1 MAKTTVAYE
10 IKIEAAGA
18 QKTIGGLE
26 KSIDKLKELRDGED
40 IGSKAFNDLSKAI
53 QTAEGKV
60 KNVELAF
67 ESLDV
72 EQKLTAGTDAVVGLA
87 GGFAAASGAMALMGI
102 ESEAMEETL
111 TKVASALAL
120 SSGLRDLGNGVIA
133 FRKLGGA
140 AKVYAVIQ
148 KGVNAVMNAN
158 PIFIIVAAITAAIA
172 ALALLEGAWFGVSK
186 AEQEAADV
194 QEQYNA
200 VQEASLEN
208 AAKEINALD
217 NLIRAVKS
225 ETTSREDKNAAIN
238 KLQEDYPEYLGN
250 ITEEDILTGRLNGN
264 IAKQTQLIQ
273 LRAEANAAATLQEE
287 AQLKLLRT
295 KLTLA
300 TEERNSQQ
308 DVAEAAKIAG
318 LFGDKQAALDKVKA
332 ERHKEAMRE
341 ANEEVAAINSVTD
354 SINSK
359 LAAIESEAV
368 AEGGKIKTVSKA
380 KTVAHKKEVEE
391 IEEMQ
396 ALKRATS
403 LDTVNALTPED
414 AISRELAVEQE
425 KFNRLA
431 EMGRVYAQ
439 GEIDRIQAVKDA
451 ANAADADRQAG
462 LDKAQQGI
470 DLLGG
475 LNDAFIK
482 DEEKREKIR
491 KALAIAQIAVD
502 TARGISAAIAAGAG
516 VPFPGNIPAII
527 SGISAVVGGIVQA
540 KAVLKD
546 SSSTPSISSAAGGAG
561 GGSNGANIN
570 QISNTAT
577 LVDQNQ
583 QNLTQQ
589 VVVLESDITGAVNNV
604 AAVEDA
610 ATF

>member
-1 MAKTTVAYE
+1 M
-10 IKIEAAGA
+10 
-18 QKTIGGLE
+18 
-26 KSIDKLKELRDGED
+26 
-40 IGSKAFNDLSKAI
+40 
-53 QTAEGKV
+53 
-60 KNVELAF
+60 
-67 ESLDV
+67 
-72 EQKLTAGTDAVVGLA
+72 A

-359 LAAIESEAV
+359 LAA
-368 AEGGKIKTVSKA
+368 
-380 KTVAHKKEVEE
+380 
-391 IEEMQ
+391 
-396 ALKRATS
+396 LN
-403 LDTVNALTPED
+403 L
-414 AISRELAVEQE
+414 
-425 KFNRLA
+425 
-431 EMGRVYAQ
+431 
-439 GEIDRIQAVKDA
+439 
-451 ANAADADRQAG
+451 RQ
-462 LDKAQQGI
+462 
-470 DLLGG
+470 
-475 LNDAFIK
+475 
-482 DEEKREKIR
+482 
-491 KALAIAQIAVD
+491 
-502 TARGISAAIAAGAG
+502 
-516 VPFPGNIPAII
+516 
-527 SGISAVVGGIVQA
+527 
-540 KAVLKD
+540 
-546 SSSTPSISSAAGGAG
+546 
-561 GGSNGANIN
+561 
-570 QISNTAT
+570 
-577 LVDQNQ
+577 
-583 QNLTQQ
+583 
-589 VVVLESDITGAVNNV
+589 
-604 AAVEDA
+604 
-610 ATF
+610 